1 MSLGIDRLWFSLK
14 IISFHFQPNEET
26 ILPQKCAPQAEELKS
41 TRHDNVPVGKGHFQV
56 KTLLTGV
63 LGIVEGELV
72 ELFKLVLVHDLLL
85 QAAELLLELVNG
97 VTTKLRH
104 PSQELLSTELAL
116 RLGFELPGN
125 DQHLKKQMTILS
137 ISMFGFLFSPLK
149 LLLTSLEV
157 GSRLRSSKNLTT
169 PSIPILSGSLG
180 SWGKIN

>member
-14 IISFHFQPNEET
+14 ITSHDLRFQEMI

-41 TRHDNVPVGKGHFQV
+41 TRHDNVPVCQCHFKI

-85 QAAELLLELVNG
+85 QAAELLFELVNG
-97 VTTKLRH
+97 VAAKLRH
-104 PSQELLSTELAL
+104 PTKELLSAELAL

-125 DQHLKKQMTILS
+125 DQHLNEQHD
-137 ISMFGFLFSPLK
+137 ISWCIC
-149 LLLTSLEV
+149 V
-157 GSRLRSSKNLTT
+157 
-169 PSIPILSGSLG
+169 
-180 SWGKIN
+180 